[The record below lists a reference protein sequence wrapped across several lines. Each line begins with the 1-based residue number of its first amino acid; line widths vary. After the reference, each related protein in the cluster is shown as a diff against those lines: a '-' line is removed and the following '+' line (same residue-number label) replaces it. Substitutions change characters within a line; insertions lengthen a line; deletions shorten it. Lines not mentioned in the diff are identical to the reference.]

1 MVEVAKKTFEI
12 RRFLPSIPSLE
23 LTAKQK
29 NNGKVTNTL
38 EKQHKRDHSGQRS
51 KTKRSL
57 EGTEHLKPLRRS
69 KRRWILSTIVL
80 EENEPGPYPKLAGD
94 LFNDRAENISIK
106 YLISG
111 PGVDEFPEVGLFS
124 VNELNGQVFVHRPI
138 DREKT
143 PLFVVRFDAI
153 DRETGSVVDKALIF
167 NVEIKDKNDNVPEF
181 VKKEYNISVRES
193 FNLENPLVQVLAVDK
208 DKEDTANSDV
218 SYTVVSHSP
227 SLKDLSFNIDPK
239 NGLLRGKGCLSYE
252 KASLIK
258 VTVRAYD
265 NGIVKL
271 SSTTTVSIHIEDGNN
286 HLPEIIMSDY
296 KVTVKE
302 EEVKNDVLRIKVND
316 MDTPQT
322 PAWRAKYKII
332 AGNEKGNYILTTD
345 PVTNEGILSIQKPLD
360 FEGTPFKKVVI
371 AVENEELLF
380 TCLNSKVKVNSSP
393 VLNNVTVS
401 ITVLDNNDAPIF
413 SPLNLIV
420 REKEGLKAGTVLGK
434 LNATD
439 PDRVPNKIRFYI
451 ANDPADWVTVDE
463 NTGVI
468 TTKKELD
475 RESPYVNKTL
485 YACVIHAIDDGD
497 PSQTGSTTI
506 SLFVSDINDNTPYL
520 LSPYMEACEQ
530 LQTPSVPGPRSLS
543 IRASDKDLDP
553 YSGPF
558 QFELA
563 DNSPYTKDN
572 WKIGKTNPDDSV
584 DLLMLRKLPKGNY
597 SVPLNI
603 YDRQGTLEKQT
614 LNIRICNCPDGQK
627 CEKLQ
632 PAEHNMSGGAI
643 AIIFVALLLFLI
655 AFCFLF
661 STFCGSIRNKGLVL
675 NEEGNQTLIQ
685 YNEEGG
691 GSITKAA
698 PVVLTSNGNLDF
710 GSKDLAGRT
719 PSGAALRAQY
729 DSWQIDGAAVS
740 AAKHHV
746 QNPNWNRRER
756 EIAKHFS
763 CYLNVVKVPN
773 SEKVEMKGSRLLNKA
788 QLVEVNLKKL
798 DLLINHSMNQHVQSC
813 IRSNQNNMWKG
824 SLGAQS
830 QTENSS
836 MKTDLAGRT
845 PSGAALRAQY
855 DSWQIDGAAVSAAKH
870 HVQNPNWNRDALS
883 SIRSNQNNMWKGSM
897 GAKSQTEN
905 SSMKTLRFSR
915 DFPPSSRDSMPL
927 LIKLKTLFALDAA
940 DWHCLLQPIIKFII
954 YKDSKDVAGRTPPG
968 AVLRAQYDF
977 WQIDGAAGS
986 AAKHHVQ
993 NPNWNRVSKCL
1004 HLALVSSFDPNVS
1017 ILRYYLNLALLIPSG
1032 SCPVSLLLPSCPT
1045 EAFSS
1050 IRSTQNNMWKRVRSF
1065 LYVVLMMII
1074 PLAGLF
1080 IVVSGIHLHLG
1091 LLLSFCPTIP
1101 STPSSS
1107 YLQLVL
1113 YETPLYVRSTE
1124 NWQSMGAQ
1132 SQAENSSMKTNSK
1145 YLQSGCLKNKPM
1157 GFFIDSV
1164 GEMVNQRLQGLA
1176 EPPKNPPYKPRV
1188 YAYEGELE
1196 RIDSLGSFSIAESEL
1211 DWRFLDDLDPKFA
1224 KLEEICRQ
1232 PL

>member
-1 MVEVAKKTFEI
+1 M
-12 RRFLPSIPSLE
+12 RLLCLLPL
-23 LTAKQK
+23 LLLLL
-29 NNGKVTNTL
+29 VTNTL

-746 QNPNWNRRER
+746 QNPNWNRDALSSIR
-756 EIAKHFS
+756 S
-763 CYLNVVKVPN
+763 NQN
-773 SEKVEMKGSRLLNKA
+773 NMWKGDALS
-788 QLVEVNLKKL
+788 
-798 DLLINHSMNQHVQSC
+798 S

-905 SSMKTLRFSR
+905 SSMKT
-915 DFPPSSRDSMPL
+915 
-927 LIKLKTLFALDAA
+927 
-940 DWHCLLQPIIKFII
+940 
-954 YKDSKDVAGRTPPG
+954 DVAGRTPPG

-993 NPNWNRVSKCL
+993 NPNWNR
-1004 HLALVSSFDPNVS
+1004 
-1017 ILRYYLNLALLIPSG
+1017 
-1032 SCPVSLLLPSCPT
+1032 

-1050 IRSTQNNMWKRVRSF
+1050 IRSTQNNMWKR
-1065 LYVVLMMII
+1065 
-1074 PLAGLF
+1074 
-1080 IVVSGIHLHLG
+1080 
-1091 LLLSFCPTIP
+1091 
-1101 STPSSS
+1101 
-1107 YLQLVL
+1107 
-1113 YETPLYVRSTE
+1113 
-1124 NWQSMGAQ
+1124 SMGAQ